1 MISRNFVQ
9 FLQICQRLKGNEF
22 EALIDHLNDQSIDN
36 ICECVFN
43 VINTDLKIPKHKR
56 AKLRHHIKTKC
67 NVNRIK
73 FIGNKK
79 KSLSKRRSAI
89 KQEGKGLG
97 MILASVIP
105 FLTSLFAPK

>member
-1 MISRNFVQ
+1 MIDRK
-9 FLQICQRLKGNEF
+9 FLQLLQLCQRLKANEF
-22 EALIDHLNDQSIDN
+22 EALIDHLSDQSIDN

-43 VINTDLKIPKHKR
+43 VINTDLKIPKQKCAR
-56 AKLRHHIKTKC
+56 LRHHIKTKC
-67 NVNRIK
+67 NVRRIK
-73 FIGNKK
+73 MIANKN
-79 KSLSKRRSAI
+79 KSVSKRKLAI